1 MKQKLYLS
9 LSFAFFAGCVAALGQ
24 APWSLWFLTITGFFF
39 SFCIL
44 KVCRNYKEASLTGFF
59 TGLGYFLVSL
69 FWIMEPFLIPGSSHK
84 WLAPFALF
92 GLSAGLSLFWLV
104 AYGVSI
110 LITNKYN
117 VVFSAIVSLS
127 AMEYIRSLAFSGFP
141 WSLIGY
147 TWSDHPIMQLSSI
160 IGPHGL
166 TLFTL
171 LLAGSPF
178 LQMKFLVVRVFLP
191 VFLLLSAWTYGY
203 VTENEIYSN
212 KSANLVRLV
221 QPNAPQHEKW
231 TKAQIPVFWKRQ
243 LDFTQMPSIA
253 PLDLIIWPET
263 SVSVPLNE
271 AAGLLKA
278 ISEASSNVP
287 TIIGINDLVDESIR
301 NTMALIGAEGI
312 LLEKFHKQK
321 LVPFGEYIPLGE
333 WLSDKGISGLAAR
346 DGAGYQA
353 GTGERILRI
362 PDVGYAIP
370 LICYELIFPSNV
382 RAEVRPNMII
392 QVTNDAWFG
401 RFVGPYQHLAQ
412 AKFRAVEQA
421 LPVIRA
427 ANTGISAII
436 DSKGK
441 IVAQTRLN
449 EATYLDAYIP
459 SAGPETLYTKFAD
472 WPIIIFLTLALGKLI
487 LSRKIMIKD

>member
-1 MKQKLYLS
+1 
-9 LSFAFFAGCVAALGQ
+9 
-24 APWSLWFLTITGFFF
+24 
-39 SFCIL
+39 
-44 KVCRNYKEASLTGFF
+44 
-59 TGLGYFLVSL
+59 
-69 FWIMEPFLIPGSSHK
+69 
-84 WLAPFALF
+84 
-92 GLSAGLSLFWLV
+92 
-104 AYGVSI
+104 
-110 LITNKYN
+110 
-117 VVFSAIVSLS
+117 
-127 AMEYIRSLAFSGFP
+127 
-141 WSLIGY
+141 
-147 TWSDHPIMQLSSI
+147 
-160 IGPHGL
+160 
-166 TLFTL
+166 
-171 LLAGSPF
+171 
-178 LQMKFLVVRVFLP
+178 
-191 VFLLLSAWTYGY
+191 
-203 VTENEIYSN
+203 
-212 KSANLVRLV
+212 
-221 QPNAPQHEKW
+221 
-231 TKAQIPVFWKRQ
+231 
-243 LDFTQMPSIA
+243 
-253 PLDLIIWPET
+253 
-263 SVSVPLNE
+263 
-271 AAGLLKA
+271 
-278 ISEASSNVP
+278 
-287 TIIGINDLVDESIR
+287 
-301 NTMALIGAEGI
+301 MALIGTEGI

-392 QVTNDAWFG
+392 QITNDAWFG

-459 SAGPETLYTKFAD
+459 SAGPKTLYTKFAD

>member
-1 MKQKLYLS
+1 MKQKLY
-9 LSFAFFAGCVAALGQ
+9 LSFAFFAGCIAALGQ
-24 APWSLWFLTITGFFF
+24 APWSLWFLTLTGFFF

-44 KVCRNYKEASLTGFF
+44 KVCENYKEASLTGFF
-59 TGLGYFLVSL
+59 TGFGYFLVSL

-84 WLAPFALF
+84 WLAPFALIA
-92 GLSAGLSLFWLV
+92 LSAGLSLFWLI

-110 LITNKYN
+110 LISNKYN
-117 VVFSAIVSLS
+117 VVFAVIVSLS

-147 TWSDHPIMQLSSI
+147 SWSDHPIIQLSSI

-171 LLAGSPF
+171 LLAGLPF
-178 LQMKFLVVRVFLP
+178 FKLKSVLVRLFIP
-191 VFLLLSAWTYGY
+191 FFLLMSAWSYGY
-203 VTENEIYSN
+203 ITSSQTYNNE
-212 KSANLVRLV
+212 SAKLVRLV

-231 TKAQIPVFWKRQ
+231 DPAQIPVFWERQ
-243 LDFTQMPSIA
+243 LQFTRMPSSE
-253 PLDLIIWPET
+253 PLDLIVWPET
-263 SVSVPLNE
+263 SVSVPLND
-271 AAGLLKA
+271 ATGLLLA
-278 ISEASSNVP
+278 ISEAASNVP
-287 TIIGINDLVDESIR
+287 TVIGINDFVNDGIR
-301 NTMALIGAEGI
+301 NTMALIGADGVV
-312 LLEKFHKQK
+312 LEKFHKKK
-321 LVPFGEYIPLGE
+321 LVPFGEYIPFGE
-333 WLSDKGISGLAAR
+333 WLNDKGISGLAAR

-362 PDVGYAIP
+362 PDIGYAIP

-382 RAEVRPNMII
+382 RTEVRPSMII

-401 RFVGPYQHLAQ
+401 RFLGPYQHLAQ

-436 DSKGK
+436 DAKGK

-449 EATYLDAYIP
+449 ETTFLDAYIP
-459 SAGPETLYTKFAD
+459 PVGSKTLYAKLAD
-472 WPIIIFLTLALGKLI
+472 WPIIIFLTLALSKLT
-487 LSRKIMIKD
+487 LFRKFMIKD